1 MKILF
6 ITSSSISG
14 GAQKH
19 IRDMFRCLTEQG
31 NDVYLVA
38 PSGWLMDELSNYD
51 NHLFRQELSVKN
63 NNSLKKI
70 IDNIKPDVT
79 NTFILS
85 GAFFGVLAWKQKKY
99 GKIFVTVNN
108 PVLYDGISFLCK
120 QIYPRLYRWLS
131 KYASAFLVKSDAVS
145 DEVAQIIKH
154 KKPVLSI
161 KNGID
166 FSVFDK
172 NKVYE
177 DLRSEYNVKKDDILI
192 SNVAALDER
201 KGQRHIVDA
210 VAELRNKY
218 PIHAFFAGEG
228 ASKEALLKY
237 VSDNNV
243 QDFVHFIG
251 RRSDVNRVLANSDIF
266 ILSSYHEG
274 LPNALM
280 EGLAM
285 GLPCIAT
292 DVGGVRQLIRNDTEG
307 IVINPKSSQ
316 EIKLAIEKFLDDKDF
331 AHTCA
336 QNGYKNIFENYK
348 LETASQELK
357 QIYLTY

>member
-6 ITSSSISG
+6 ITSSSING

-19 IRDMFRCLTEQG
+19 IRDMFLTLSKQG

-38 PSGWLMDELSNYD
+38 PSGWLMDELSQYD
-51 NHLFRQELSVKN
+51 NHLIKMDLSIKN
-63 NNSLKKI
+63 TKNLKKI
-70 IDNIKPDVT
+70 LSQIQPDIT

-108 PVLYDGISFLCK
+108 PVLYDGVSFLQK
-120 QIYPRLYRWLS
+120 QIYPKVYRWLS
-131 KYASAFLVKSDAVS
+131 KFASAFLVKSDTVS
-145 DEVAQIIKH
+145 DEVAQIINR

-172 NKVYE
+172 CGSYE
-177 DLRSEYNVKKDDILI
+177 DLRSEYKVKKDDILI
-192 SNVAALDER
+192 SNVAALDLR

-210 VAELRNKY
+210 VAELRNEY
-218 PIHAFFAGEG
+218 PIHVFLAGDG
-228 ASKEALLKY
+228 DDKEALIKY
-237 VSDNNV
+237 VTDNNAEN
-243 QDFVHFIG
+243 FVHFIG
-251 RRSDVNRVLANSDIF
+251 RRSDVNSVLANSDMF

-280 EGLAM
+280 EALAM

-292 DVGGVRQLIRNDTEG
+292 DVGGVRQLIRNDVEG
-307 IVINPKSSQ
+307 IVIMPKSSE
-316 EIKLAIEKFLDDKDF
+316 EIKLAIEK
-331 AHTCA
+331 
-336 QNGYKNIFENYK
+336 IFKVKVVSISTLNEK
-348 LETASQELK
+348 SVLVST
-357 QIYLTY
+357 